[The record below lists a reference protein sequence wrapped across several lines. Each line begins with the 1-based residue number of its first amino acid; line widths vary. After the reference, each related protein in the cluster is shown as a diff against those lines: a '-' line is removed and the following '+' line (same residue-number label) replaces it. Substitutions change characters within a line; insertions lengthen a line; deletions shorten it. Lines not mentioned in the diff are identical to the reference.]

1 MKREIASNGVEKVP
15 LSRALRRREGGRGGG
30 GGAAKTAVLFC
41 RTFERAKDPQ
51 KIEIILFLSKNKKG
65 TYKGLHHFFYFH
77 YVLTESVLRNS

>member
-30 GGAAKTAVLFC
+30 GGGGGGGAAKTAVLFC

-51 KIEIILFLSKNKKG
+51 KIEIIFS
-65 TYKGLHHFFYFH
+65 
-77 YVLTESVLRNS
+77 S

>member
-30 GGAAKTAVLFC
+30 GGGAAKTAVLFC

-51 KIEIILFLSKNKKG
+51 KIEIIFS
-65 TYKGLHHFFYFH
+65 
-77 YVLTESVLRNS
+77 S